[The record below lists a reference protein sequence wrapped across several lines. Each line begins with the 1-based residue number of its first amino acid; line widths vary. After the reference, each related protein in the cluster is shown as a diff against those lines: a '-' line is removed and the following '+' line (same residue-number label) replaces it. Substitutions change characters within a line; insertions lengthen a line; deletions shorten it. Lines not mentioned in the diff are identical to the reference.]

1 MSPGAQWAIA
11 GGVFLAGAAGAYYL
25 YQNAQIKA
33 QTAAG
38 IANQNNAVSQ
48 QYQYAALQQLQSSTS
63 YYGSPYQSSASNA
76 VAPPPASATGAV
88 GNANATPG

>member
-25 YQNAQIKA
+25 YQNAQVKA

-38 IANQNNAVSQ
+38 IANQNNALAQ
-48 QYQYAALQQLQSSTS
+48 QYQYAALQQLQQ
-63 YYGSPYQSSASNA
+63 PYQSQAANNIA
-76 VAPPPASATGAV
+76 LPPASSAGTV